1 MAGPLAGIG
10 QTQVPLSTPFQPGG
24 ANSGQQQVR
33 QRDEQNNN
41 TQQVNQVQPES
52 ANVNQTQSSNVIET
66 KLAEARDPTSEEGRR
81 GSIID
86 IQV

>member
-10 QTQVPLSTPFQPGG
+10 QQQVPISNTFQPGG

-33 QRDEQNNN
+33 QRDDQNNN
-41 TQQVNQVQPES
+41 TQQVNQIQPENS
-52 ANVNQTQSSNVIET
+52 NVNASQRTNVIEQQ
-66 KLAEARDPTSEEGRR
+66 LAEATSARPEEGRR